1 MVNKDLNNSEEIED
15 FSFEETE
22 DVEDEKSMKEKLKS
36 LRQKLKEKEEESKQ
50 NLDGWQRARA
60 ELVNKEKQLQSEKLE
75 IYKQASAN
83 ILEELLPVLDG
94 YEMARKN
101 KTAWEKVEANW
112 RMGVEYIFQQL
123 INVSENAG
131 LKKVEPKIGDI
142 LDVNKMSAMEEV
154 GTDDEKLDHTVC
166 EVIQS
171 GYELN
176 GKLLREAKV
185 KIYIKK

>member
-1 MVNKDLNNSEEIED
+1 V
-15 FSFEETE
+15 
-22 DVEDEKSMKEKLKS
+22 LKS

-123 INVSENAG
+123 IGITESEG
-131 LKKVEPKIGDI
+131 LKKIEPKIGDKFHVGEMHAI
-142 LDVNKMSAMEEV
+142 EELSV
-154 GTDDEKLDHTVC
+154 DDESKDHTVA
-166 EVIQS
+166 EVVQA

-176 GKLLREAKV
+176 GRLLRESKV